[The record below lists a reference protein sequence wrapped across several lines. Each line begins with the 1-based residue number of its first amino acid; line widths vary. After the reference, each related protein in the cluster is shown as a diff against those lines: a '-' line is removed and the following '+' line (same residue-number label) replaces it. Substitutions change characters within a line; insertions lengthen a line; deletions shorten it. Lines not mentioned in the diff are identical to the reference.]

1 MHQRILLAI
10 IYIFWGNHAQAVA
23 RFNEVFSWSELD
35 WDIPLAMKQDE
46 QYVPRNGLPVG
57 IERWN
62 DKLFVSVPRWRDGEW
77 RMRKKKE
84 KSDNKCALVTVS
96 SDRSIAFFIFKY
108 LCFIRKLNKNEHIL
122 LNPYRNP
129 GHTQLYRSQSQSQRF
144 WSSVDTISIVSQQ
157 CCR

>member
-1 MHQRILLAI
+1 MHQRILLVV

-35 WDIPLAMKQDE
+35 WDIPLAMKQNE

-77 RMRKKKE
+77 RRMGNKGKK
-84 KSDNKCALVTVS
+84 
-96 SDRSIAFFIFKY
+96 
-108 LCFIRKLNKNEHIL
+108 
-122 LNPYRNP
+122 
-129 GHTQLYRSQSQSQRF
+129 
-144 WSSVDTISIVSQQ
+144 
-157 CCR
+157 